1 MTSSCDVLQLAS
13 TPDDLSICGNST
25 ATTEIDTSS
34 HTLSLPDALPIA
46 TTIRSRAAKAK
57 RPPPRDG
64 RSAFRERGRPG
75 SLHLRFLEDDVL
87 ARHRV
92 VLPHL
97 QFLGHGARVL
107 LGHVEIAGVRGAHH
121 LDQLR
126 GWRSEEHTS
135 ELQSLM
141 RISYAVFCLKKK
153 KQNK

>member
-87 ARHRV
+87 ARHRD
-92 VLPHL
+92 VLLPL
-97 QFLGHGARVL
+97 QFLGHAARVL
-107 LGHVEIAGVRGAHH
+107 LVHVEIVGVRGAHH
-121 LDQLR
+121 LAQFPGLLR
-126 GWRSEEHTS
+126 LVVCPLHETLR
-135 ELQSLM
+135 
-141 RISYAVFCLKKK
+141 VFAENLAAGRPTTPG
-153 KQNK
+153 

>member
-1 MTSSCDVLQLAS
+1 MIRH
-13 TPDDLSICGNST
+13 P
-25 ATTEIDTSS
+25 
-34 HTLSLPDALPIA
+34 PIA
-46 TTIRSRAAKAK
+46 TRTDTLFPYTTLFRS
-57 RPPPRDG
+57 

-126 GWRSEEHTS
+126 GWLRHVGCPLPETRRGCRENTAPGSTVKPGARTGARKRAARKSVE
-135 ELQSLM
+135 
-141 RISYAVFCLKKK
+141 
-153 KQNK
+153 